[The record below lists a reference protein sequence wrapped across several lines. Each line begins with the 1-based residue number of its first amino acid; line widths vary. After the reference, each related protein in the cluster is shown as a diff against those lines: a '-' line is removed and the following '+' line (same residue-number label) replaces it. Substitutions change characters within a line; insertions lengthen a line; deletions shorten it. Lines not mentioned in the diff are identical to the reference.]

1 MNHIKNHHFDVF
13 ISLSKFEGLPV
24 SIIESISFGIPVFAT
39 DAGGTKEI
47 VTSLTGMLFN
57 NDFNI
62 KFLSSSLNTFFDSEF
77 SQKNFRLQVR
87 KFWLENFSAEKNYT
101 NFIKEHLFEAI

>member
-1 MNHIKNHHFDVF
+1 MRHPSIQRG
-13 ISLSKFEGLPV
+13 SL

-47 VTSLTGMLFN
+47 VTSLTGVLFK
-57 NDFNI
+57 NDINI
-62 KFLSSSLNTFFDSEF
+62 QFLSSSLDNFFDSEF
-77 SQKNFRLQVR
+77 CQKNFRLQVR

-101 NFIKEHLFEAI
+101 NFIKEHLFEVI